1 LRILTTDSTTNTAKR
16 GFWRVPLFGD
26 MTGVGFF
33 CILNLSRGEVP
44 GFKHDKSLGVARG
57 CGPFCFL
64 GGGVRTRKTRRAAWA
79 WAGLEICFG
88 DELKQGGEEDELEGG
103 EGEQAV

>member
-1 LRILTTDSTTNTAKR
+1 
-16 GFWRVPLFGD
+16 
-26 MTGVGFF
+26 MTGVRFF

-64 GGGVRTRKTRRAAWA
+64 GGGVRTRRTRRVAWA
-79 WAGLEICFG
+79 WVGLEICFG

>member
-1 LRILTTDSTTNTAKR
+1 MTNLWGSHGGAAPFVFWEAELKR
-16 GFWRVPLFGD
+16 G
-26 MTGVGFF
+26 
-33 CILNLSRGEVP
+33 
-44 GFKHDKSLGVARG
+44 K
-57 CGPFCFL
+57 
-64 GGGVRTRKTRRAAWA
+64 RAAWA